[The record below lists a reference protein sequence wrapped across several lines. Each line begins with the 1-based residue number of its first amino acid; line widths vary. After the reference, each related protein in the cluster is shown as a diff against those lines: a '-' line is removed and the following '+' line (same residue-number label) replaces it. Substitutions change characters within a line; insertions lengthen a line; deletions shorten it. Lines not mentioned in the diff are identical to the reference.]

1 MGFVAD
7 RIPKELRRIVE
18 FLNEQMRPAELL
30 AIEVEQFT
38 GAGGLRLLA
47 PRVVGATE
55 RAASAK
61 AVQPPKAPL
70 SEEQWLNDVMSSKGE
85 AAATNARRLLDWFRA
100 EGFLVGMTDSQDRH
114 VRPAASTRRK
124 ARMAILCAAQ
134 FRKARDISA
143 VPQRQPSVRV
153 GGGAPGSLKSD
164 QKPARP
170 DDHDSEDDRLAS
182 SSSSG
187 IGRGLCLARDDEI
200 AQYVKE
206 QIGTGQADAAKP

>member
-1 MGFVAD
+1 MVFVAD

-100 EGFLVGMTDSQDRH
+100 EGFLVGMTDSQDAMY
-114 VRPAASTRRK
+114 VRLLRPDGKPAWPFFVRRSSGK
-124 ARMAILCAAQ
+124 LETSLQYLKDSPAFESEEARLDLLNRIKSLPGQ
-134 FRKARDISA
+134 TITTVKTTGWPA
-143 VPQRQPSVRV
+143 VPLQALGEDSVWQ
-153 GGGAPGSLKSD
+153 GMTK
-164 QKPARP
+164 
-170 DDHDSEDDRLAS
+170 
-182 SSSSG
+182 
-187 IGRGLCLARDDEI
+187 
-200 AQYVKE
+200 
-206 QIGTGQADAAKP
+206 